1 MHVLITRQI
10 EQSKKFSSLLDC
22 EGIKNSIFPLIRIK
36 NIRIKKTDID
46 NIKESNCIIFTSQ
59 NSVTSLLEGLEENL
73 DFNAKTIAAIGESTK
88 YLLNKYNINVDI
100 VPSSDFSSESLLVEI
115 KKQNIANPK
124 YIIIKGLG
132 GRTHLHDKLSIDNFV
147 YDDVNTYSRNFP
159 ENLDKLTL
167 NTMPDF
173 THICIT
179 SVEVLNNFLETQR
192 ILKFKISI
200 DIVFI
205 SGNERIGYKI
215 REFFPKNKILISE
228 NPTNQAMLKTI
239 LS

>member
-88 YLLNKYNINVDI
+88 DLLNEINIKLANITGMVQKDGKVKLYIGNIGEYYSIEKIVNNSIGFHKFLTTINYNKENTINNNLVYLEIFYYTIYI
-100 VPSSDFSSESLLVEI
+100 VS
-115 KKQNIANPK
+115 KKINNKKNIQNIKIRNENED
-124 YIIIKGLG
+124 ILG
-132 GRTHLHDKLSIDNFV
+132 IFNRYKKFDKSEIDYDDLYHKLSSINDNK
-147 YDDVNTYSRNFP
+147 D
-159 ENLDKLTL
+159 
-167 NTMPDF
+167 
-173 THICIT
+173 
-179 SVEVLNNFLETQR
+179 
-192 ILKFKISI
+192 
-200 DIVFI
+200 
-205 SGNERIGYKI
+205 
-215 REFFPKNKILISE
+215 
-228 NPTNQAMLKTI
+228 
-239 LS
+239 